1 MATTTAGKHVHLAGE
16 RRRVR
21 TGRKWSPGAW
31 LFLAPYL
38 VLFIAFVLAPA
49 VYGLWMSLHDWSYL
63 GEHRFTGLTNYAR
76 LFDRDSASA
85 WAFWKSMG
93 VTATFVVL
101 SLPLMLVVPLLLA
114 LALNTK
120 LPGRTFF
127 RALFFAPYTLGVAVV
142 GILFRFMLDP
152 SLGLVN
158 KVLGADIP
166 WTTEQPWVW
175 VSLVGVTVWWT
186 LGFNTVIYLAGL
198 QDIPKELYEAAR
210 LDGAG
215 RWSQLVH
222 VTLPGLKPV
231 IALVGTLT
239 LLASANMFGQA
250 YLVTGG
256 APAHGTR
263 TAVMIIAQEGL
274 VNFRLG
280 QAAAMSFVLAAILA
294 VLGLSAARLTRQEGA

>member
-1 MATTTAGKHVHLAGE
+1 MLKRFSGY
-16 RRRVR
+16 
-21 TGRKWSPGAW
+21 

-38 VLFIAFVLAPA
+38 VLFGAFVLLPA
-49 VYGLWMSLHDWSYL
+49 VLGLWMSLHDWSYL
-63 GEHRFTGLTNYAR
+63 GSAQWAGASNYAR
-76 LFDRDSASA
+76 LFDTDSASA

-93 VTATFVVL
+93 VTATFVAL
-101 SLPLMLVVPLLLA
+101 SLPLMLVIPLLLA
-114 LALNTK
+114 IALNAK
-120 LPGRTFF
+120 LPGRTIF
-127 RALFFAPYTLGVAVV
+127 RALFFAPFTLGIAVV
-142 GILFRFMLDP
+142 GLLFRFMLDP

-158 KVLGADIP
+158 HVFGTSIP
-166 WTTEQPWVW
+166 WTTEVPWVW

-198 QDIPKELYEAAR
+198 QDIPRELYEAAR

-215 RWSQLVH
+215 RWSQLWH

-239 LLASANMFGQA
+239 LLGSANMFGQS

-256 APAHGTR
+256 GPAHSTR
-263 TAVMIIAQEGL
+263 TAVMVIAQEGL

-280 QAAAMSFVLAAILA
+280 QAAAMSYVLAAILV
-294 VLGLSAARLTRQEGA
+294 VLGVSAARLTRQEGT

>member
-1 MATTTAGKHVHLAGE
+1 MKLKRFAGY
-16 RRRVR
+16 
-21 TGRKWSPGAW
+21 

-38 VLFIAFVLAPA
+38 VLFGAFVLLPA
-49 VYGLWMSLHDWSYL
+49 VLGLWMSFHDWSYL
-63 GEHRFTGLTNYAR
+63 GDQRWAGFSNYTR
-76 LFDRDSASA
+76 LLDPDSASA
-85 WAFWKSMG
+85 WAFWKSMA
-93 VTATFVVL
+93 VTATFVAL

-114 LALNTK
+114 LALNAK

-152 SLGLVN
+152 SLGLLN
-158 KVLGADIP
+158 KVLGTSIP

-175 VSLVGVTVWWT
+175 VSLVAVTVWWT

-215 RWSQLVH
+215 RWAQLKH

-263 TAVMIIAQEGL
+263 TAVMVIAQEGL

-280 QAAAMSFVLAAILA
+280 QAAAMSYVLAAILV
-294 VLGLSAARLTRQEGA
+294 VLGLFAARFSRQEAT

>member
-1 MATTTAGKHVHLAGE
+1 MLKRFGGYV
-16 RRRVR
+16 
-21 TGRKWSPGAW
+21 
-31 LFLAPYL
+31 FLAPYL
-38 VLFIAFVLAPA
+38 VLFGAFVLLPA
-49 VYGLWMSLHDWSYL
+49 VLGLWMSLHDWSYL
-63 GEHRFTGLTNYAR
+63 GSEQWAGASNYTR
-76 LFDRDSASA
+76 LFDTGSASA

-93 VTATFVVL
+93 VTATFVAL
-101 SLPLMLVVPLLLA
+101 SLPLMLVIPLMLA
-114 LALNTK
+114 IALNAK

-127 RALFFAPYTLGVAVV
+127 RALFFAPFTLGIAVV

-158 KVLGADIP
+158 HVFGASIP
-166 WTTEQPWVW
+166 WTTEAPWVW

-215 RWSQLVH
+215 RWSQLWH

-239 LLASANMFGQA
+239 LLASANMFGQS

-256 APAHGTR
+256 GPAHGTR
-263 TAVMIIAQEGL
+263 TAVMVIAQEGL

-280 QAAAMSFVLAAILA
+280 QAAAMSYVLAAILV
-294 VLGLSAARLTRQEGA
+294 VLGLSAARLSRQEGT